1 MGRVTSWSDFAAAL
15 NQRPPEPAKVTLR
28 TMREAVE
35 AERVERRAPVQLRS
49 LGYEVTVHQPA
60 A

>member
-35 AERVERRAPVQLRS
+35 AEQVERRAPVQLRL
-49 LGYEVTVHQPA
+49 LG
-60 A
+60 